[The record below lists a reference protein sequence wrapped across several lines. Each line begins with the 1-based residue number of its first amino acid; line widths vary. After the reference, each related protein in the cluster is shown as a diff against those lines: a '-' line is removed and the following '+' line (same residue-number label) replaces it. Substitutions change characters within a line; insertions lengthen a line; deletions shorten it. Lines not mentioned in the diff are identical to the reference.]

1 MTKIVAALGLVLT
14 LILVAACAQS
24 SGGLPLAVEGTLL
37 RKIQDRGK
45 LIVGVKYDTPSFG
58 VLDQRTG
65 KVEGIDA
72 DIAREIAAYIFG
84 DPNRIEF
91 KEAVTANRIPFLK
104 DGTVDVILATFT
116 ITEDRLKEV
125 DSSIV
130 YYVEGQRLLVSKD
143 SPIQTMSDLDGK
155 KIAVKKGSGAV
166 DIFTKQTAA
175 QVVQV
180 ANYDEQ
186 LKLLLDQKVDA
197 INGNDITLYGFT
209 LDHPG
214 FKVVGPKFSNEYL
227 GAAVAKGHP
236 ELLQVINTVIKN
248 MKTSGKWKA
257 VWKSNIGDKF
267 GIAVIP
273 DPPADEAVLTAAAPV
288 PPPTVAP
295 TTMALSTAPKWAL
308 QEGAPIVATIN
319 GGPWTLA
326 QMALGNPNPPAI
338 PNKTFG
344 YDVNWMAANLGKT
357 SPMQPYYFPMTQGE
371 GNILQGYFDWRPKD
385 INEAIVAAKS
395 TDGGK
400 TWQHQQ
406 TLLTL
411 TRAHPVNPQSTN
423 PDADQLDNGFGHPF
437 VMQVGNS
444 TLLYTLDRSN
454 AAIDSMG
461 LVASNISP
469 DNVLPLNNVAAN
481 IPLLNPTTTDE
492 AKVVRTKGL
501 LNPDGIIGAIPGS
514 SPVKVMYVQK
524 IRGGDNTGTTALPNN
539 QQCGTQPYTPSGDTK
554 PRAAN
559 HDISNVRL
567 ATTVDGVNFIDL
579 GTVSGLNDP
588 TATAYTAT
596 RYIGPRGT
604 ILRLGGDRY
613 GIFFSGGN
621 CMDAD
626 SDAFHYI
633 GYAETTDPTL
643 KTWTVINGINNPIA
657 SIGTQ
662 TVPVGDAQMT
672 IPTQAPVVGATLDWF
687 KARVYSPS
695 VTRYD
700 DSSVVLVFAGYQVQ
714 TPSNDLLHYR
724 TIGYVKLRS
733 LP

>member
-1 MTKIVAALGLVLT
+1 MSKIISALALALT
-14 LILVAACAQS
+14 LVLVAACAQPAS
-24 SGGLPLAVEGTLL
+24 GLPLAAQGTML

-58 VLDQRTG
+58 LVDQRTG
-65 KVEGIDA
+65 RVDGMDA
-72 DIAREIAAYIFG
+72 DIAREIAMYIFG
-84 DPNRIEF
+84 DSSKIEF
-91 KEAVTANRIPFLK
+91 KEAVTENRIPFLK

-116 ITEDRLKEV
+116 ITEDRLKDV
-125 DSSIV
+125 DCSIV
-130 YYVEGQRLLVSKD
+130 YYVQGQRLLVSKD
-143 SPIQTMSDLDGK
+143 SSIQTMGDLDGK

-186 LKLLLDQKVDA
+186 LKLLQDQKVDA
-197 INGNDITLYGFT
+197 INGNDITLYGFS
-209 LDHPG
+209 LDHPA
-214 FKVVGPKFSNEYL
+214 FKVVGPQFSREYI
-227 GAAVAKGHP
+227 GAAIAKGHS
-236 ELLQVINTVIKN
+236 ELLQVVNTVIKN
-248 MKTSGKWKA
+248 MKSSGKWKA
-257 VWKSNIGDKF
+257 IWKADIGDKF
-267 GIAVIP
+267 GIATIP
-273 DPPADEAVLTAAAPV
+273 EPPDDEADLSPAPA
-288 PPPTVAP
+288 PAP
-295 TTMALSTAPKWAL
+295 TSAPTSQTLAVAPKWSV
-308 QEGAPIVATIN
+308 QDGAPVVANIT

-326 QMALGNPNPPAI
+326 QMAPGNPNPPAI

-344 YDVNWMAANLGKT
+344 YDSNWMTANLGKT
-357 SPMQPYYFPMTQGE
+357 SPMQPYYFPMTQGD
-371 GNILQGYFDWRPKD
+371 GNNLQGYFDWRPKD

-406 TLLTL
+406 TVLTL
-411 TRAHPVNPQSTN
+411 TRALPVNPQSTN

-454 AAIDSMG
+454 AALDNFG
-461 LVASNISP
+461 LVVSNITPDNISP
-469 DNVLPLNNVAAN
+469 LNNALAS
-481 IPLLNPTTTDE
+481 IPLFNPTTTDE

-501 LNPDGIIGAIPGS
+501 LNPDGIIGVVPGS

-524 IRGGDNTGTTALPNN
+524 IKGGDNTSTTAFPAS
-539 QQCGTQPYTPSGDTK
+539 QQCGTQPYIPSGDTK
-554 PRAAN
+554 PRPAN
-559 HDISNVRL
+559 HDIVYVRL
-567 ATTVDGVNFIDL
+567 ATTTDGIDFSDL
-579 GTVSGLNDP
+579 GAVSGLNDA
-588 TATAYTAT
+588 TATAYNAT
-596 RYIGPRGT
+596 RYIGPRGAM
-604 ILRLGGDRY
+604 LKLQGDRY
-613 GIFFSGGN
+613 GLFFSGGN

-633 GYAETTDPTL
+633 GYAETNDPSL

-657 SIGTQ
+657 SIGSQ
-662 TVPVGDAQMT
+662 RVPVGDTQMT
-672 IPTQAPVVGATLDWF
+672 IPAQTPIVGAALDWF
-687 KARVYSPS
+687 KGRVYSPS

-714 TPSNDLLHYR
+714 TPNNDLLHYR

-733 LP
+733 NR